1 MENINQMNT
10 IYTVWSN
17 NIKKETAPYRF
28 CKEYVKKNIL
38 NGIKILVILSDDL
51 HCPICGIISRNYK
64 SKGSLAYHLQF
75 DHFDLTVDH
84 IINKI
89 LTMEPNKLQEN
100 IAERERENE

>member
-1 MENINQMNT
+1 MNT

-17 NIKKETAPYRF
+17 NIKKETASYRF
-28 CKEYVKKNIL
+28 CKNYVRKNIL

-51 HCPICGIISRNYK
+51 HCPVCGNISRNYK

-75 DHFDLTVDH
+75 DHFHQTIDY

-89 LTMEPNKLQEN
+89 LTMNPNKLQEK
-100 IAERERENE
+100 IAEMESEN